1 MLSISAALAAVVVAA
16 VTYSTVVLD
25 SAPNPAAMVSD
36 GTASSWLVLTWA
48 PSFCTVEPAN
58 AACTSGE
65 VDTMGETL
73 ILHGLWPQ
81 PRDRQY
87 CAGSE
92 EEEGRL
98 PAITVSESVRTDLTS
113 TMVNAGSLV
122 KHEWY
127 AHGSCA
133 GVSPD
138 TYFGDAAML
147 TNDFREVLDPVFR
160 TAAGGRLT
168 LDTVRKSLEAAFG
181 AGTGDRIGFGCRK
194 AAGEGSVIVD
204 VRVSLPPVVAL
215 RDDDGTIALGELLR
229 EGPPMV
235 PQCRHGTVP

>member
-16 VTYSTVVLD
+16 VAYSTVVLD

-48 PSFCTVEPAN
+48 PSFCSVEPAN
-58 AACTSGE
+58 AACASGE

-81 PRDRQY
+81 PPDRQY
-87 CAGSE
+87 CAGSQE
-92 EEEGRL
+92 QEGQL
-98 PAITVSESVRTDLTS
+98 PPPDVSDSVRTDLTT

-138 TYFGDAAML
+138 TYFSDAAML

-168 LDTVRKSLEAAFG
+168 LDAVRQSVEAAFG

-215 RDDDGTIALGELLR
+215 GEDDGTISLAKLLR
-229 EGPPMV
+229 QGPAMV